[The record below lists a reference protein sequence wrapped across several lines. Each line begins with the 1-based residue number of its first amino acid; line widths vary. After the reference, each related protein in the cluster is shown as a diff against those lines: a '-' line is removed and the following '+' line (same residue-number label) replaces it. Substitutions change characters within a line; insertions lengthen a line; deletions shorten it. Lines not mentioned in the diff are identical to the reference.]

1 MKFIDLS
8 SSKRAAGAWQHANDV
23 FVDKWRK
30 RFQREGFQIANKR
43 QPKHDQHQLDG
54 LNYALGIT
62 FESYTN
68 AGFYCCLSYV
78 THASSV

>member
-1 MKFIDLS
+1 M
-8 SSKRAAGAWQHANDV
+8 AACNDV

-62 FESYTN
+62 FESCTIVGST
-68 AGFYCCLSYV
+68 AAL
-78 THASSV
+78 AM